1 MNNSYLQAMNQII
14 SDRVNQMENTLVYG
28 ENLDRGSFISGLSK
42 NLVAGPTRLIKNIGN
57 CERQQIVGWLF
68 PVNACRA
75 STAIVRTIDV
85 SAIGYSF
92 E

>member
-57 CERQQIVGWLF
+57 SDINLF
-68 PVNACRA
+68 LLEISSVFYL
-75 STAIVRTIDV
+75 S
-85 SAIGYSF
+85 
-92 E
+92 